1 MDTVGFEPTTSRKH
15 LIKCEAC
22 ALPLC
27 QEPIYVLSTTALT
40 VPLGH
45 PFRVIMMIHL

>member
-15 LIKCEAC
+15 DQCEAC

-27 QEPIYVLSTTALT
+27 QEPIQSDVPALT
-40 VPLGH
+40 HGQVVKYAAY
-45 PFRVIMMIHL
+45 R